1 MLRVRLSIAGQ
12 GFLQVITDSLAL
24 ARLVAQNL
32 RGIAPGATANDDSE
46 AEQGLEWVSERLVSR
61 TSRDPTPR
69 GGMVRGRGA
78 VGAGMVIEEEV
89 EGVHIYRQLQQVRTL
104 PSQPP
109 PPHTPLC
116 PRVVCGLSTSAADV
130 SLVKSLTPLPIA

>member
-32 RGIAPGATANDDSE
+32 RGMAPGATASDDSE
-46 AEQGLEWVSERLVSR
+46 AEQGLAWVSERLVSR

-69 GGMVRGRGA
+69 GGWSVVGGRLGRGW
-78 VGAGMVIEEEV
+78 
-89 EGVHIYRQLQQVRTL
+89 
-104 PSQPP
+104 
-109 PPHTPLC
+109 
-116 PRVVCGLSTSAADV
+116 
-130 SLVKSLTPLPIA
+130 